1 MRPLFTMLMTI
12 LLLVSCKTSNDVVT
26 GRKFQKRKYN
36 SGWYVDR
43 KTSHKNLNSS
53 KERIVQENP
62 CFNSSPFASADSLQR
77 NSAPEAHTTA
87 ESGNVSEKPQR
98 EKIPVRRTKQIENYE
113 RSPGISAATFSSTT
127 NYESF
132 GLKKKK
138 RKEKLEPLTPWGV
151 NSIALSTWLL
161 NWPIHLPVVGIP
173 LIILGMIMLIASLTK
188 LKKTKKRNKFYC
200 YLGLICGILLIV
212 ITLAL

>member
-1 MRPLFTMLMTI
+1 MLMTV

-26 GRKFQKRKYN
+26 GRKFQKRKYT

-43 KTSHKNLNSS
+43 KTSHKNLNPS

-62 CFNSSPFASADSLQR
+62 SLNSSPSASVGSLQP
-77 NSAPEAHTTA
+77 NSTPEVHTTA
-87 ESGNVSEKPQR
+87 KSGNVSEKPQS
-98 EKIPVRRTKQIENYE
+98 EKIPAQRNQKFENYE
-113 RSPGISAATFSSTT
+113 RSHGASAATFSATT

-138 RKEKLEPLTPWGV
+138 RKEKLEPLTLWGV

-173 LIILGMIMLIASLTK
+173 LIILGMILLIASLTK

-200 YLGLICGILLIV
+200 YLGLISGILLIV